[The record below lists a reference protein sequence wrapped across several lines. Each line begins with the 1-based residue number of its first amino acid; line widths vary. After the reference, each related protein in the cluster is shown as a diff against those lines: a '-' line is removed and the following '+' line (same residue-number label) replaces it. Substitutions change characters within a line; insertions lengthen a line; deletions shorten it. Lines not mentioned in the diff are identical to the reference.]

1 MADHLDSPGP
11 IDVEGAM
18 IGPPNGDPRT
28 DITDIY
34 AFQKPGDPNKS
45 ILIMNVNPLA
55 PALATAFNP
64 NALYEL
70 NVDTNGDAVP
80 DRALRVRFSEV
91 EGGMQT
97 ATVHLAVGHAAS
109 FPNDGG
115 IAVIAG
121 APVTPMGATTPI
133 VSVHG
138 DYKFFAGIRSDPFFF
153 DLLGFIAGLNFN
165 QGDFFVDKNVFGIVL
180 EVPNV
185 AALGANP
192 KIGVWGRTLFDQNG
206 TFVNDD
212 RMGRPAINTV
222 FNHGVDKNIF
232 NSIDPVKDRTAT
244 NHEGKTFVDSFTSTV
259 VALSTLGA
267 SLGGGGAYT
276 TAQAMGIAEILLPDI
291 LTYDYSSSAGFLN
304 GRKLTDDVI
313 NAELGL
319 LTNGSTLSDDASAH
333 TDLLADFPHLG
344 SPH

>member
-1 MADHLDSPGP
+1 
-11 IDVEGAM
+11 M
-18 IGPPNGDPRT
+18 IGPPNGDART

-34 AFQKPGDPNKS
+34 AFQKPGDPTRS

-64 NALYEL
+64 NAVYEL
-70 NVDTNGDAVP
+70 NIDTNSDAKP
-80 DRALRVRFSEV
+80 DRALRVRFSNV

-97 ATVHLAVGHAAS
+97 ATVHLAVGQAAS
-109 FPNDGG
+109 FPNDAGA
-115 IAVIAG
+115 AVIAG
-121 APVTPMGATTPI
+121 APVTPIGASAPI
-133 VSVHG
+133 VTVRG

-165 QGDFFVDKNVFGIVL
+165 QGDFFVDKNVFGIAL

-185 AALGANP
+185 AALGTNP
-192 KIGVWGRTLFDQNG
+192 KTGVWGRTLFDQNG

-232 NSIDPVKDRTAT
+232 NNTDPVDDRTAT
-244 NHEGKTFVDSFTSTV
+244 THDGTRFVDSFTSTI

-319 LTNGSTLSDDASAH
+319 LTNGSSVKDDAGAH
-333 TDLLADFPHLG
+333 TDLLPDFPYLG
-344 SPH
+344 NPH

>member
-1 MADHLDSPGP
+1 MSDHLDSPGP
-11 IDVEGAM
+11 ITVETAM

-28 DITDIY
+28 DITDVY
-34 AFQKPGDPNKS
+34 AFQKPGDPKKS

-55 PALATAFNP
+55 PALAAAFNP

-70 NVDTNGDAVP
+70 NVDTNADAIP

-97 ATVHLAVGHAAS
+97 ATVHLAVGHDAT

-115 IAVIAG
+115 MAIFSG
-121 APVTPMGATTPI
+121 APVTPIGASTPI
-133 VSVHG
+133 VTVQ
-138 DYKFFAGIRSDPFFF
+138 DQYKFFAGIRSDPFFF
-153 DLLGFIAGLNFN
+153 DLLGFIAGLTFN
-165 QGDFFVDKNVFGIVL
+165 QGDFFKDKNVFGIAL

-185 AALGANP
+185 TALGSNP

-212 RMGRPAINTV
+212 RAGRPAINTV

-232 NSIDPVKDRTAT
+232 NNIDPVDDQTAK
-244 NHEGKTFVDSFTSTV
+244 NHEGQTFVDSFTGTI
-259 VALSTLGA
+259 VALSALGP
-267 SLGGGGAYT
+267 SPYT
-276 TAQAMGIAEILLPDI
+276 TAQAKGIALFLLPDI
-291 LTYDYSSSAGFLN
+291 LTYDYSSSAGFPN

-313 NAELGL
+313 NDELGL
-319 LTNGSTLSDDASAH
+319 LTNGSTLTDDASAH
-333 TDLLADFPHLG
+333 TDLLADFPYLG